1 MYKFKSDFL
10 KFIYD
15 RGYIYQIS
23 DEEALDEI
31 SKLRKGTLGSWRKS
45 PEFNLQ
51 INFIKRWELRIRSA
65 NRGSH

>member
-31 SKLRKGTLGSWRKS
+31 FFKRKVTAYIGFDCTAPNLHIGSLMQMAHWAV
-45 PEFNLQ
+45 LDGG
-51 INFIKRWELRIRSA
+51 LT
-65 NRGSH
+65 